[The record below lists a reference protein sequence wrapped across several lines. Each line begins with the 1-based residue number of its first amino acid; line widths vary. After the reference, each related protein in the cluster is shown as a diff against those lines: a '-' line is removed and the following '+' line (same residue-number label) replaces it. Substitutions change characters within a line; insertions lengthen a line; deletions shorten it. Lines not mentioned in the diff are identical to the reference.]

1 MNIKPGA
8 WDEVKAPGRATN
20 LIEIEAIIVAYAMS
34 RFDEKFL
41 QKFGYG
47 SWRDAFS
54 ATGSRLGVRPAS
66 MKNLR
71 DEFDPIHPNARRG
84 WHKRPLRPNRQR
96 VLGEF
101 CDASDEAVFE
111 IVSRLLAGDKE
122 VEDQVTKPMA
132 VDRDPVQNV
141 AERLRT
147 GRLAEEF
154 FLENSEQI
162 CGVGPKLLLDCR
174 DQACGFDFGVE
185 GQDRLAIEIKGLK
198 ALRGAI
204 LFTDSE
210 WNQANRRAADY
221 WLVVVG
227 GIDRQPRG
235 RLITDPVSALK
246 AISSIRRTS
255 VVAWKAN
262 VVVN

>member
-1 MNIKPGA
+1 
-8 WDEVKAPGRATN
+8 
-20 LIEIEAIIVAYAMS
+20 
-34 RFDEKFL
+34 
-41 QKFGYG
+41 
-47 SWRDAFS
+47 
-54 ATGSRLGVRPAS
+54 

-84 WHKRPLRPNRQR
+84 WHKRPLRLNRQR

-101 CDASDEAVFE
+101 CDTSDEAVLE

-132 VDRDPVQNV
+132 VARDPVQNV

-154 FLENSEQI
+154 FLENSERI
-162 CGVGPKLLLDCR
+162 CGVAAKLLLDCR

-185 GQDRLAIEIKGLK
+185 GQNRLAIEIKGLK
-198 ALRGAI
+198 ALRGAV

-227 GIDRQPRG
+227 GIGRQPRG
-235 RLITDPVSALK
+235 KLITDPVSTLT

-255 VVAWKAN
+255 VVSWTAN